1 MMTSR
6 ELRIFRYLFGI
17 NRDTKDVGTFVKN
30 YSKDS
35 KVFILIWKKN
45 KLMAFKQVHK
55 LTSWLFYIASTE
67 DRKEFLKDEN
77 I

>member
-1 MMTSR
+1 
-6 ELRIFRYLFGI
+6 
-17 NRDTKDVGTFVKN
+17 
-30 YSKDS
+30 
-35 KVFILIWKKN
+35 
-45 KLMAFKQVHK
+45 MAFKQVHK